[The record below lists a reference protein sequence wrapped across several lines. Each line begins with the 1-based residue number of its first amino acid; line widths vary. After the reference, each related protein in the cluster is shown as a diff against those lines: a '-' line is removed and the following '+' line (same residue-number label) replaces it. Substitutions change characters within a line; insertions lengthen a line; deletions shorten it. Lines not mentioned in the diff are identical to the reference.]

1 MIQLGLIGWPVA
13 HSLSPRLQNAAL
25 GAVGL
30 DGAYNLYPIDPTQSQ
45 LLGALLE
52 RVRTGELIGLNV
64 TIPHKQAVIPFL
76 DDLTPSARAI
86 GAVNTIYMQ
95 KDQLLGH
102 NTDAPGFLADLYGKF
117 FKPADEQTPDLAKRA
132 LVLGAGGSAR
142 AIVWA
147 LVQAGWQVTVAA
159 RRVEKAVELAES
171 VALTTIAQAPSAAL
185 LTSDGLAGILCAGQ
199 LIVNATSV
207 GMSPKIEY
215 SPWPENLAFPVN
227 GICYDL
233 VYNPRKTLF
242 VKQARAAGLRA
253 VSGLGM
259 LVEQAALGFEI
270 WTGRSA
276 PRDAMFAA
284 VEA

>member
-1 MIQLGLIGWPVA
+1 
-13 HSLSPRLQNAAL
+13 
-25 GAVGL
+25 
-30 DGAYNLYPIDPTQSQ
+30 
-45 LLGALLE
+45 
-52 RVRTGELIGLNV
+52 
-64 TIPHKQAVIPFL
+64 
-76 DDLTPSARAI
+76 
-86 GAVNTIYMQ
+86 
-95 KDQLLGH
+95 
-102 NTDAPGFLADLYGKF
+102 
-117 FKPADEQTPDLAKRA
+117 
-132 LVLGAGGSAR
+132 LGAGGSAR
-142 AIVWA
+142 AVVWA
-147 LVQAGWQVTVAA
+147 LLQAGWQVTVAA
-159 RRVEKAVELAES
+159 RRMEQAVGLLESINLAPGGQRP
-171 VALTTIAQAPSAAL
+171 ATAF

-207 GMSPKIEY
+207 GMTPKIEY
-215 SPWPENLAFPVN
+215 SPWPEGLSFPVN

-233 VYNPRKTLF
+233 VYNPRETLL